1 MIARAMLSLI
11 GFYRKYIS
19 PAKGAARCRY
29 VPTCSQYA
37 EEAIRR
43 YGALRGG
50 ALALWRILRCNPLF
64 EGGFD
69 PVPLELNL
77 FNKKEKS

>member
-1 MIARAMLSLI
+1 MIARAMLAVI
-11 GFYRKYIS
+11 EFYRKYIS

-37 EEAIRR
+37 AEAVRR
-43 YGALRGG
+43 HGALRGG

-69 PVPLELNL
+69 PVPLEWNL

>member
-1 MIARAMLSLI
+1 MIARFMLAVI

-37 EEAIRR
+37 AEAIRR
-43 YGALRGG
+43 HGALRGG

-64 EGGFD
+64 IGGFD
-69 PVPLELNL
+69 PVPLEFVL
-77 FNKKEKS
+77 FHKKEDN